1 MPSIDDV
8 LLFEVFHKYCTFG
21 TRTGSLAAAESSA
34 AGATV
39 AAVTT
44 PSLDGTKWAKL
55 VRESSLLDDVITS
68 TEADILFSRVREKG
82 ERRISFL
89 QFRLALKLLAE
100 KKYGADT
107 EEAEEL
113 VLSAVRNV
121 KGPQLTG
128 ITFPEASDTLDRLM
142 EGPPTYI
149 SRSPN
154 TEVRPWK
161 EDLRRNSSPPTT
173 PASNR
178 RHSLATSSTSVA
190 TPGSSRKSSLNPAQL
205 ASQQQQR
212 QQQHK
217 EQGNP
222 SRSPNL
228 AL

>member
-21 TRTGSLAAAESSA
+21 ARTGSLAAAESPA
-34 AGATV
+34 VRATA
-39 AAVTT
+39 AAVTA

-55 VRESSLLDDVITS
+55 VRESNLLDELITS
-68 TEADILFSRVREKG
+68 TEVDILFSRVREKG

-128 ITFPEASDTLDRLM
+128 ITLPEVSNTLDRLM

-154 TEVRPWK
+154 TEARPWK
-161 EDLRRNSSPPTT
+161 DGLRRNSSPPTT

-178 RHSLATSSTSVA
+178 RQSLATSSTSVA

-205 ASQQQQR
+205 ASIHHQPQ
-212 QQQHK
+212 K
-217 EQGNP
+217 EQESP
-222 SRSPNL
+222 LKSPNP